1 MFPTYRDIMKKL
13 IKVSI
18 LALIVYMSMNTVSA
32 QAPVRTISDFTPQ
45 ELVSYYAKEYNVSSV
60 KMSAVIKCES
70 SWNIKAVNWQDSHK
84 LSKGSH
90 GIAQFSQQ
98 TIEMYGKQIGLE
110 NPDPYNPNDAIRV
123 MAYMFSKG
131 EQSQWSCYSKHYK

>member
-1 MFPTYRDIMKKL
+1 VFPTYRDIMKKL

-32 QAPVRTISDFTPQ
+32 QAPVRTIDQYSPK
-45 ELVSYYAKEYNVSSV
+45 ELVAYYAKEYGVSSV

-70 SWNIKAVNWQDSHK
+70 SWNVKAVNWQDSHK

-110 NPDPYNPNDAIRV
+110 NPDPYNAHDAIRV
-123 MAYMFSKG
+123 MAYMWSKG
-131 EQSQWSCYSKHYK
+131 KMTQWSCYSKLY